1 MIDAVP
7 AVVALVETVA
17 TEGELLVTVTVTADA
32 GAVFKA
38 KFENVMR
45 SFPVVTTL
53 GEVMPATVTV
63 ICWNTLGVL

>member
-1 MIDAVP
+1 MIDEVP

-38 KFENVMR
+38 KLYNFMR
-45 SFPVVTTL
+45 SLPVVTLL
-53 GEVMPATVTV
+53 GVAMPATVTV